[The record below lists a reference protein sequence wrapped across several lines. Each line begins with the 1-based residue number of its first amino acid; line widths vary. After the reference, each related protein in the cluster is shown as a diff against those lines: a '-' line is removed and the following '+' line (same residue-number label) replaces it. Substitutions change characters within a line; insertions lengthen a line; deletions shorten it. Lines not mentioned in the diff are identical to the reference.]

1 MRKLGIYVQVPFCQ
15 TKCTYCNFHTG
26 VVASSRFAPYVA
38 MVCREIREHRELLKA
53 ARVDWAGR
61 LGGPP
66 RRTAPLQRNG
76 ETTREELA
84 VDTVYIGGGTPSL
97 LDPAHLQNI
106 LEAIRETFVLST
118 ESDGLSGKKCGGEPP
133 HSKTPTFLPSA
144 PALSEQAPGGPYGER
159 FEEVT
164 LEADPETIEAGKA
177 VAWVRAAFN
186 RVSFGL
192 QSFSDKE
199 LVAAGRKHRRADIY
213 RAVPILREAGIRNI
227 SFDLIAGLPHQ
238 TKASWRQSL
247 NELAALA
254 PEHVSVYLL
263 EIDEGS
269 RLGKELLQGGN
280 KYSAGAVPCEDEMAE
295 FYEMA
300 QEALGA
306 AGYHHYEISNWAKPG
321 FESRHNLKYWRREPY
336 LGFGAG
342 AHSFSGTERWANAH
356 DAAAYVRAVQ
366 EGRLP
371 VEQHER
377 LTAESA
383 LEEELFLGLRQLDGI
398 DVARIERDYG
408 VTLAGRFDPLA
419 LAGLVEREGSVVRLA
434 PERLSVS
441 NEVFVE
447 LLR

>member
-26 VVASSRFAPYVA
+26 VVASSRFAPYVEA
-38 MVCREIREHRELLKA
+38 VRREIREYRGLLTAAKVGWGGGIVEKA
-53 ARVDWAGR
+53 HSQDWLCHEAV
-61 LGGPP
+61 
-66 RRTAPLQRNG
+66 
-76 ETTREELA
+76 

-97 LDPAHLQNI
+97 LNTAHLQDI
-106 LEAIRETFVLST
+106 LDAIWATF
-118 ESDGLSGKKCGGEPP
+118 SGEI
-133 HSKTPTFLPSA
+133 A
-144 PALSEQAPGGPYGER
+144 
-159 FEEVT
+159 EVT

-177 VAWVRAAFN
+177 AAWVRAGIN

-199 LVAAGRKHRRADIY
+199 LVAAGRMHRRADIY

-238 TKASWRQSL
+238 TKESWRQSL
-247 NELAALA
+247 DELAVLE

-269 RLGKELLQGGN
+269 RLGKELLQGGG
-280 KYSAGAVPCEDEMAE
+280 KYSAGAVPSEDEMAE
-295 FYEMA
+295 LYETA
-300 QEALGA
+300 QELLGA

-356 DAAAYVRAVQ
+356 DAAAYVAAVQ
-366 EGRLP
+366 GGRLP
-371 VEQHER
+371 LEQHET

-398 DVARIERDYG
+398 DVARIEQEYG
-408 VTLAGRFDPLA
+408 INLARKLDPLA
-419 LAGLVEREGSVVRLA
+419 LAGLVKRDGSMVRLA

-447 LLR
+447 LMK